1 MVSQNIVSFRDRC
14 VCELRLFRLDVWSGV
29 ISSISGRII
38 GTPSFMWHAR
48 YDYIFSRTPCTYL
61 TNPWQ
66 SSDYE
71 FPKILHFAF
80 NAKCQDNK
88 FGIDTDT
95 IQLCKC
101 YLIAWR
107 TPSIDD
113 EKKSYNV
120 FWLISK
126 CQLDGNWLS
135 HIMFFPAL
143 SVEP

>member
-38 GTPSFMWHAR
+38 INHSCDTRDMIIF
-48 YDYIFSRTPCTYL
+48 FSRTPCTYL

-126 CQLDGNWLS
+126 CQLDGNGLS
-135 HIMFFPAL
+135 HIMFFPT
-143 SVEP
+143 